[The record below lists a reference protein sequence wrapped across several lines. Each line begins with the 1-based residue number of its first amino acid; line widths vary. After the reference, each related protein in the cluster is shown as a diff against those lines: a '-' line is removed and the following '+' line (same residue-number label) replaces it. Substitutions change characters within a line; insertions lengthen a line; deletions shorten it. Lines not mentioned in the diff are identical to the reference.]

1 MQVNRSASSRGHRM
15 RLAPRAIAAWFTVV
29 ALAAAAAPLAS
40 AATLD
45 RIRQTGQIRLGYL
58 ADARPFTFLNESGA
72 PDGYAATL
80 CQQLAG
86 QLKTQLA
93 LPDLKVEW
101 SPVTIESRLGMVQR
115 GEVDLLCTPLSATLS
130 NREQVSFS
138 IPIFAAGNRAVV
150 RADAPA
156 ALRDALG
163 ETPSTKPV
171 WRGSPA
177 AKVLEKTTFS
187 VVPGTST
194 EKWLESRRASLQ
206 IDAKIAPATDY
217 RTALQQLLDRKVDV
231 FFGERTAVLGA
242 MDDSMRKNLVVLDRL
257 FTHEPVAFAL
267 ARDNDDFRLA
277 VDRALSKVNT
287 SPDFPALYTKW
298 FGAFDERTHLFSQW
312 TTPAE

>member
-1 MQVNRSASSRGHRM
+1 MQPERTATSRRHRARIAS
-15 RLAPRAIAAWFTVV
+15 RAIAAFVV
-29 ALAAAAAPLAS
+29 VSSALAALTPAS

-58 ADARPFTFLNESGA
+58 ADARPFTYLNESGA
-72 PDGYAATL
+72 PEGYAATL
-80 CQQLAG
+80 CQQIAG

-101 SPVTIESRLGMVQR
+101 SPVTIDSRLGSVQR
-115 GEVDLLCTPLSATLS
+115 GEIDLLCTPLSVTLA
-130 NREQVSFS
+130 NREQASFS

-156 ALRDALG
+156 ALRNALG

-177 AKVLEKTTFS
+177 AKVLEKTTFA

-194 EKWLESRRASLQ
+194 EKWLQSRRASLQ
-206 IDAKIAPATDY
+206 IDAKIAPVADY
-217 RTALQQLLDRKVDV
+217 RTALQQLLDRKADV

-242 MDDSMRKNLVVLDRL
+242 MDDSMRQNLVVLDRL
-257 FTHEPVAFAL
+257 FTHEPVALAL
-267 ARDNDDFRLA
+267 ARDNDEFRLA
-277 VDRALSKVNT
+277 VDGALRTVYA

-298 FGAFDERTHLFSQW
+298 FGAFDERTRLYFLW
-312 TTPAE
+312 NTPAE

>member
-1 MQVNRSASSRGHRM
+1 MQPERTAIWRRHRALIASH
-15 RLAPRAIAAWFTVV
+15 AIAAFVV
-29 ALAAAAAPLAS
+29 ASSALAALTPAS

-58 ADARPFTFLNESGA
+58 ADARPFTYLNESGA
-72 PDGYAATL
+72 PEGYAATL
-80 CQQLAG
+80 CQQIAG
-86 QLKTQLA
+86 ELKMQLA

-101 SPVTIESRLGMVQR
+101 SPVTIDSRLGSVQR
-115 GEVDLLCTPLSATLS
+115 GEIDLLCTPLSVTLS
-130 NREQVSFS
+130 NREQASFS

-177 AKVLEKTTFS
+177 AKVLEKTTFA

-206 IDAKIAPATDY
+206 IDAKIAPVADY
-217 RTALQQLLDRKVDV
+217 RTALQQLLDRKVNV

-242 MDDSMRKNLVVLDRL
+242 MDDSMRQNLVVLDRL
-257 FTHEPVAFAL
+257 FTHEPVALAL
-267 ARDNDDFRLA
+267 ARDNDEFRLA
-277 VDRALSKVNT
+277 VDGALRKVYA

-298 FGAFDERTHLFSQW
+298 FGAFDERTRLYFLW
-312 TTPAE
+312 NTPGE

>member
-1 MQVNRSASSRGHRM
+1 MQPERTATSRRHRARIAS
-15 RLAPRAIAAWFTVV
+15 RAIAAFVV
-29 ALAAAAAPLAS
+29 VSSALAALTPAS

-58 ADARPFTFLNESGA
+58 ADARPFTYLNQSGA
-72 PDGYAATL
+72 PEGYAATL
-80 CQQLAG
+80 CQQIAG

-101 SPVTIESRLGMVQR
+101 SPVTIDSRLGSVQR
-115 GEVDLLCTPLSATLS
+115 GEIDLLCTPLSVTLA
-130 NREQVSFS
+130 NREQASFS

-156 ALRDALG
+156 ALRNALG

-177 AKVLEKTTFS
+177 AKVLEKTTFA

-206 IDAKIAPATDY
+206 IDAKIAPVADY
-217 RTALQQLLDRKVDV
+217 RTALQQLLDRKVNV

-242 MDDSMRKNLVVLDRL
+242 MDDSMRQNLVVLDRL
-257 FTHEPVAFAL
+257 FTHEPVALAL
-267 ARDNDDFRLA
+267 ARDNDEFRLA
-277 VDRALSKVNT
+277 VDGALRKVYA

-298 FGAFDERTHLFSQW
+298 FGAFDERTRLYFLW
-312 TTPAE
+312 NTPAE

>member
-1 MQVNRSASSRGHRM
+1 MQPERTAIWRRHRARIAS
-15 RLAPRAIAAWFTVV
+15 RAIAAFVV
-29 ALAAAAAPLAS
+29 VSSALAALTPAS

-45 RIRQTGQIRLGYL
+45 RIRQSGQIRLGYL
-58 ADARPFTFLNESGA
+58 ADARPFTYLNESGA

-80 CQQLAG
+80 CQQIVG

-101 SPVTIESRLGMVQR
+101 SPVTIESRLGSVQR
-115 GEVDLLCTPLSATLS
+115 GEIDLLCTPLSVSLS

-177 AKVLEKTTFS
+177 AKVLEKTTFA

-206 IDAKIAPATDY
+206 IDAKIAPVADY
-217 RTALQQLLDRKVDV
+217 RTALQQLLDRKVNV

-242 MDDSMRKNLVVLDRL
+242 MDDSMRQNLVVLDRL

-267 ARDNDDFRLA
+267 ARDNDEFRLA
-277 VDRALSKVNT
+277 VDGALRKVYA

-298 FGAFDERTHLFSQW
+298 FGAFDERTRLYFLW
-312 TTPAE
+312 NTPAE